1 MTMNSSE
8 LRERWL
14 TSSGAKVREALIREI
29 RSSCEWQPILENF
42 PGAADTKNCLD
53 LRGVN
58 FSGLDLS
65 KIALA
70 GAALDFAIFDR
81 CTAVNAFFDHCS
93 MPFAS
98 FDGVRIGG
106 IGE

>member
-42 PGAADTKNCLD
+42 SW
-53 LRGVN
+53 R
-58 FSGLDLS
+58 SGYQKLS
-65 KIALA
+65 
-70 GAALDFAIFDR
+70 
-81 CTAVNAFFDHCS
+81 
-93 MPFAS
+93 
-98 FDGVRIGG
+98 
-106 IGE
+106 